1 MTDRSEV
8 SKFRFREFYVISVS
22 EVVWGGME
30 SAFWN
35 CKSCK
40 FFFLFNRKKL
50 LDIMQWV
57 NFKKTNSTKTDQSLS
72 AGKGDF
78 N

>member
-8 SKFRFREFYVISVS
+8 SKFRFREFYVINVS
-22 EVVWGGME
+22 EVLCKVVWNPLFETG
-30 SAFWN
+30 
-35 CKSCK
+35 KLK
-40 FFFLFNRKKL
+40 IFNRKKL